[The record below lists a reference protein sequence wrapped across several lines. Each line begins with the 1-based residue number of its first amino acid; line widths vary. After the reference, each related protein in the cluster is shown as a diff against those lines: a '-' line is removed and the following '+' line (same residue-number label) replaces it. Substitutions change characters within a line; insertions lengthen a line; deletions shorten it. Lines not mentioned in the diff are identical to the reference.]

1 MALRDRMLKLAK
13 ARRLPRRSVR
23 LRLTLL
29 YGLLFLLSGAA
40 LLTTTY
46 FLVDAAT
53 GNAFIVHGTDG
64 LTFAGYQIGNTPPG
78 AGSGGFS
85 ISGSHTQHTTVTGPV
100 SGHAGAGVQSN
111 GRVLQ
116 SNGKPSSAGAL
127 GGSGAASSGPKPT
140 AAQAKAQR
148 KQIADMQRQLETLAH
163 AYQGSELHQLLV
175 ESGVA
180 LAIMVLLSGALGWVV
195 AGRVLRPLRTITAST
210 RDISASNLHERLA
223 VSGPNDE
230 LKELG
235 DTIDGLL
242 ERLDASFRSQRQFVA
257 NASHELRTPLA
268 RQRTLAQ
275 VALADP
281 EATADSLRAA
291 HERILA
297 SGEQQ
302 EQLIDALLTLSR
314 SQGGTA
320 IHRPVDLAGMA
331 DEVVEARRPEATV
344 RGLRVETNLRPATL
358 RGDPRLVERLVTN
371 LVDNAVRHNEPGG
384 AVAVETAVRNGGA
397 WLMVSNDGPVVAPD
411 DIERLYAP
419 FERLDGERIAGGE
432 GFGLGL
438 CIVRAVAAAH
448 GAGVQTVPRPRGG
461 LRTEVWFPARDGALA
476 AGAPALGAAAG
487 DAAAIGPADTGGRP
501 EGRERIPV
509 HALASDH

>member
-1 MALRDRMLKLAK
+1 VAWRDRMLKLAR
-13 ARRLPRRSVR
+13 ATHLPRRTVR
-23 LRLTLL
+23 LRLTAL
-29 YGLLFLLSGAA
+29 YGMLFLLSGAA

-53 GNAFIVHGTDG
+53 GNAFIVHGSDG
-64 LTFAGYQIGNTPPG
+64 LTFAGYQIGSNPPG
-78 AGSGGFS
+78 SKGGDLSLFSGGLR
-85 ISGSHTQHTTVTGPV
+85 HTTVPGPTGAPG
-100 SGHAGAGVQSN
+100 SAGSFKSN
-111 GRVLQ
+111 GAVGTRQ
-116 SNGKPSSAGAL
+116 KTASSSGFVTA
-127 GGSGAASSGPKPT
+127 GAASSGGKLT
-140 AAQAKAQR
+140 QAQTK
-148 KQIADMQRQLETLAH
+148 KQQEQMANMQRQLETLAH
-163 AYQGSELHQLLV
+163 AYQGSELHQLLI

-180 LAIMVLLSGALGWVV
+180 LGIMVLLSGALGWVV

-223 VSGPNDE
+223 VSGPDDE

-242 ERLDASFRSQRQFVA
+242 ERLEGSFRSQRQFVA

-281 EATADSLRAA
+281 GATTESLRAA

-314 SQGGTA
+314 SQAGTA
-320 IHRPVDLAGMA
+320 VLQPVDLAMVV
-331 DEVVEARRPEATV
+331 DESVRARRPEAAVRQVTV
-344 RGLRVETNLRPATL
+344 TTNLRPATL
-358 RGDPRLVERLVTN
+358 HGDPRLVERLVAN
-371 LVDNAVRHNEPGG
+371 LLDNAVRHNVPGG
-384 AVAVETAVRNGGA
+384 AVTVRTGTRDDGA
-397 WLMVSNDGPVVAPD
+397 WLTLANDGPVVRASE
-411 DIERLYAP
+411 IERLYSP
-419 FERLDGERIAGGE
+419 FERLDGERMAGGE

-438 CIVRAVAAAH
+438 CVVRAVATAH
-448 GAGVQTVPRPRGG
+448 GATVHTEARPRGG
-461 LRTEVWFPARDGALA
+461 LRTEVWFPAGDGAAVTTDAASGAAVAVA
-476 AGAPALGAAAG
+476 AGG
-487 DAAAIGPADTGGRP
+487 GPAGAGGRP
-501 EGRERIPV
+501 GAEALAPV

>member
-1 MALRDRMLKLAK
+1 
-13 ARRLPRRSVR
+13 
-23 LRLTLL
+23 
-29 YGLLFLLSGAA
+29 
-40 LLTTTY
+40 
-46 FLVDAAT
+46 
-53 GNAFIVHGTDG
+53 
-64 LTFAGYQIGNTPPG
+64 
-78 AGSGGFS
+78 
-85 ISGSHTQHTTVTGPV
+85 
-100 SGHAGAGVQSN
+100 
-111 GRVLQ
+111 
-116 SNGKPSSAGAL
+116 
-127 GGSGAASSGPKPT
+127 
-140 AAQAKAQR
+140 
-148 KQIADMQRQLETLAH
+148 MQRQLETLAH

-180 LAIMVLLSGALGWVV
+180 LGIMALLSGALGWVV

-223 VSGPNDE
+223 VSGPDDE

-242 ERLDASFRSQRQFVA
+242 ERLEASFRSQRQFVA
-257 NASHELRTPLA
+257 NASHELRTPLT

-281 EATADSLRAA
+281 DATADSLRAA

-320 IHRPVDLAGMA
+320 IHRSVDLAGMA
-331 DEVVEARRPEATV
+331 GEVVEARQPEAAV
-344 RGLRVETNLRPATL
+344 RGLQVDTSLRPATL

-384 AVAVETAVRNGGA
+384 VVEVETATRDDGA
-397 WLMVSNDGPVVAPD
+397 WLMVSNDGPVVSPD
-411 DIERLYAP
+411 DVERLYTP

-448 GAGVQTVPRPRGG
+448 GASVQTVARPQGG
-461 LRTEVWFPARDGALA
+461 LRAEVQFPARDGVTPAETPAPDALA
-476 AGAPALGAAAG
+476 GTAAG
-487 DAAAIGPADTGGRP
+487 TEAAGRSTADAGGRP
-501 EGRERIPV
+501 RGEGLAPV